1 MANVNNMFPSKWLR
15 ASDLQGKE
23 PTVTI
28 ERMTM
33 EDVEQGKDAQP
44 VLHFAGK
51 DKGLVLNKTNAMNVA
66 TIYGPETD
74 AWIGKNIQLFTTFV
88 DFQGRSVEAIR
99 VKPVQPSSAPAPAA
113 PEPAGP
119 HDPLDEIPF

>member
-99 VKPVQPSSAPAPAA
+99 VKPVQPSSAPAPVA

>member
-99 VKPVQPSSAPAPAA
+99 VKPVQPNAAPAA